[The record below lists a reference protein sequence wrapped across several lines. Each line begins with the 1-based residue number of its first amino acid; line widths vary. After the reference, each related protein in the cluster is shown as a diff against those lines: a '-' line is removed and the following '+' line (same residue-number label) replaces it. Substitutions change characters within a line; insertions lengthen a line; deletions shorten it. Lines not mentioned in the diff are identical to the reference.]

1 MSVLDCVVALM
12 NNSWV
17 MMNQR
22 FWGVL
27 EQTGAWD
34 VWEPSFYAGTHGD
47 VTTAV
52 VKAYLR
58 SEEAA
63 G

>member
-1 MSVLDCVVALM
+1 MSALDCVLALM
-12 NNSWV
+12 NNSWA
-17 MMNQR
+17 MMNER

-27 EQTGAWD
+27 KQTDAWD
-34 VWEPSFYAGTHGD
+34 VWEPSFYAGTTGD
-47 VTTAV
+47 ITTAE

-58 SEEAA
+58 SD